1 VARVAIVLAVL
12 IAVAGCG
19 ASGAEREPEAGP
31 AQPEDDPEH
40 GIYNYDHARE
50 LGIRVDAI
58 PPADQLCPT
67 GVEDDGFSAEELDT
81 PEEVA
86 EIERQMATAPSCV
99 VDPRL
104 ALIGLGYSVEAVRNA
119 PSAYEKGRLIC
130 SGFAPSVPASFTAA
144 DFDRFTR
151 DRLENA
157 YGVGDD
163 DRLDELVA
171 GCRTTSWGS
180 SMLLPD

>member
-1 VARVAIVLAVL
+1 VARVTIVLVVL

-58 PPADQLCPT
+58 APADQLCPT

-86 EIERQMATAPSCV
+86 ELEPDGDGGGVHRRSPAHAHRARV
-99 VDPRL
+99 
-104 ALIGLGYSVEAVRNA
+104 LGRGGA
-119 PSAYEKGRLIC
+119 
-130 SGFAPSVPASFTAA
+130 
-144 DFDRFTR
+144 
-151 DRLENA
+151 
-157 YGVGDD
+157 
-163 DRLDELVA
+163 
-171 GCRTTSWGS
+171 
-180 SMLLPD
+180 